1 MTTVLSS
8 RRDQKTETDTPR
20 RRPSRRAHALR
31 EIKRCWQLYVMLAV
45 PMLLLAV
52 YNYWPMYGVQIAFRD
67 YNVVGGIT
75 GSPWAGLK
83 YFQRFVESYQF
94 WPVLKNTIVLNVYE
108 LLATFPLPIVL
119 AIGLNYVRR
128 RWFGRTVQ
136 MVTYAPH
143 FISTVIVVGMV
154 FVLAD
159 PNTGL
164 FNALLHLVGVGPI
177 DVTSPGWFRHVYVW
191 SGAWQSVG
199 FSAIVYLAAL
209 TGIDPQLHEAAI
221 IDGASKLRR
230 VWHID
235 LPGIAPV
242 AVILFVLTMGSM
254 FTIGFEKVLLLQNP
268 LNYGVSE
275 VIDTYVYKVG
285 LASDIPQYSYAT
297 AIGLFKSILALLL
310 MVSANKIARRTS
322 GWSLW

>member
-1 MTTVLSS
+1 MTTVLSP
-8 RRDQKTETDTPR
+8 RRDQKTETGTPGR
-20 RRPSRRAHALR
+20 RLSRRAHALR

-52 YNYWPMYGVQIAFRD
+52 YNYWPMYGIQIAFRD
-67 YNVVGGIT
+67 YSVVGGIT

-94 WPVLKNTIVLNVYE
+94 WPIVKNTLVLNLYE
-108 LLATFPLPIVL
+108 LLATFPLPILL
-119 AIGLNYVRR
+119 ALGLNYVRR

-164 FNALLHLVGVGPI
+164 FNGLLHLVGIGPI

-199 FSAIVYLAAL
+199 FSAVVYLAAL
-209 TGIDPQLHEAAI
+209 AGIDPQLHEAAI
-221 IDGASKLRR
+221 IDGASKVRR

-242 AVILFVLTMGSM
+242 AVILFVLNMGSM

-310 MVSANKIARRTS
+310 MVAANKIARRTS

>member
-8 RRDQKTETDTPR
+8 RRDQKADSAAAPPRPR
-20 RRPSRRAHALR
+20 RRVRVLR
-31 EIKRCWQLYVMLAV
+31 ELKRCWQLYVMLAV
-45 PMLLLAV
+45 PMLLLAI

-67 YNVVGGIT
+67 YNVVDGIT

-94 WPVLKNTIVLNVYE
+94 WPVVKNTIVLNIYE
-108 LLATFPLPIVL
+108 LVATFPLPIVL

-164 FNALLHLVGVGPI
+164 LNALLHLVGLGPI

-199 FSAIVYLAAL
+199 FSAVVYLAAL
-209 TGIDPQLHEAAI
+209 SGIDPQLYEAAV

-230 VWHID
+230 IWHID

-254 FTIGFEKVLLLQNP
+254 FTLGFEKVLLLQNP
-268 LNYGVSE
+268 LNFGVSE

-297 AIGLFKSILALLL
+297 AIGLFKSILALVL
-310 MVSANKIARRTS
+310 MLSANKIARKTS